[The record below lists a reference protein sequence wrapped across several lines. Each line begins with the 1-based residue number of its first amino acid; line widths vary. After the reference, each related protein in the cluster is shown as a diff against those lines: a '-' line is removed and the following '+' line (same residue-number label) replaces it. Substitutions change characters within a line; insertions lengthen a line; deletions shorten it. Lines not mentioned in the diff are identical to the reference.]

1 MKTAVFPG
9 SFDPVTLGHLDIIE
23 RSATVFDKVYVS
35 VLNNGAKSPTFSLE
49 ERVSFLQR
57 VTKHLENVEID
68 TFSGLL
74 ADYVSEKKI
83 DVIVKGI
90 RSASDF
96 DYEFQMALINKTL
109 NPKVETVFLPTNPEY
124 MAVHSSYVKEIA
136 AYGGAIESM
145 VSPEIISDIYRK
157 IQRK

>member
-23 RSATVFDKVYVS
+23 RAAAVFDKVYVS
-35 VLNNGAKSPTFSLE
+35 ILNNSAKAPLFSAQ
-49 ERVSFLQR
+49 ERKELLLR
-57 VTKHLENVEID
+57 VTKHLTNVEID

-74 ADYVSEKKI
+74 ADYVSDKKI

-90 RSASDF
+90 RNASDF

-109 NPKVETVFLPTNPEY
+109 DGGAETLFLPTNPKY
-124 MAVHSSYVKEIA
+124 MAVHSSYVKEVA
-136 AYGGAIESM
+136 AYGGSVESM
-145 VSPEIISDIYRK
+145 VSPEIIPDIYRK
-157 IQRK
+157 IKRK

>member
-35 VLNNGAKSPTFSLE
+35 ILNNGAKSPTFSVE
-49 ERVSFLQR
+49 ERVEFLQR
-57 VTKHLENVEID
+57 VTKHLGNVEID

-109 NPKVETVFLPTNPEY
+109 NPKAETVFLPTDGRY
-124 MAVHSSYVKEIA
+124 IAVHSGYVKEIA
-136 AYGGAIESM
+136 AYGGSIESM
-145 VSPEIISDIYRK
+145 VSPEIIPDIYRK

>member
-23 RSATVFDKVYVS
+23 RSATIFDKVYVS
-35 VLNNGAKSPTFSLE
+35 ILNNSAKAPLFSTQ
-49 ERVSFLQR
+49 ERKELLLR
-57 VTKHLENVEID
+57 VTKHLTNVEID

-74 ADYVSEKKI
+74 ADYVSDKKI

-109 NPKVETVFLPTNPEY
+109 DGGVETLFLPTNPKY
-124 MAVHSSYVKEIA
+124 MAIHSGYVKEVA
-136 AYGGAIESM
+136 AYGGSIESM
-145 VSPEIISDIYRK
+145 VSPEIIPDINRK
-157 IQRK
+157 IKRK